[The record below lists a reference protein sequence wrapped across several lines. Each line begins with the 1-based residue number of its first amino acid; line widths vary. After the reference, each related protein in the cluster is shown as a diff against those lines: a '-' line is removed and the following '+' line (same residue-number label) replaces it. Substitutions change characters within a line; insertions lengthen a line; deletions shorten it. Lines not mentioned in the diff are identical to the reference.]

1 MVTNAAGAPER
12 IRQLAE
18 LALRAATSEIT
29 YDVDSWFDALTHVSD
44 DELPLIQAEALRM
57 DPTARVELA
66 ALITQT
72 LELASHEAAA

>member
-1 MVTNAAGAPER
+1 MVTNAVSAER

-29 YDVDSWFDALTHVSD
+29 YDVDSWFDALSHVSD
-44 DELPLIQAEALRM
+44 DELPLVHAEAIRM
-57 DPTARVELA
+57 DPSARVELA

-72 LELASHEAAA
+72 LELASQEAA